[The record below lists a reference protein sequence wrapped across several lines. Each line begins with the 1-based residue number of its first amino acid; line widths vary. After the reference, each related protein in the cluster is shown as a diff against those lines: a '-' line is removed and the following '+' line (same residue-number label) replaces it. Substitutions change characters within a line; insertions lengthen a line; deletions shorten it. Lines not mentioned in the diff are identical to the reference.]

1 MTDNAQPPSDKRLK
15 EIIDEAM
22 PANWARDR
30 EKIDPEVR
38 AAVELVHKMNAY
50 SKFSNEQES

>member
-1 MTDNAQPPSDKRLK
+1 MTNQEQPASEERLK
-15 EIIDEAM
+15 ELIDEAM

-30 EKIDPEVR
+30 ESIHPEVR